1 MNPLKKKIKDE
12 MFDRLIYM
20 VDCLRVVGQD
30 VARLNGEVGIPQE
43 VLIREVKKTID
54 RILDEWFI

>member
-12 MFDRLIYM
+12 MFDRLMTVVYN
-20 VDCLRVVGQD
+20 LRVVNKD